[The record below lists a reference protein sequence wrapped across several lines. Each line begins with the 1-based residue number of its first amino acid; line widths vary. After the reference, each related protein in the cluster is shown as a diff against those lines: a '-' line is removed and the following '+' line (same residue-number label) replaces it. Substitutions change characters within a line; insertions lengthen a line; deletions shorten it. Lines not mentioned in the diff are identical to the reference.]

1 MLIDDRTVQNYLATK
16 GLYKGRIDGD
26 YGPASKTAAR
36 ALLASLGAKLTTYEK
51 AWDDNRVRVGVEQA
65 IFESIGQDLGIIDGR
80 NGPRT
85 QIAMER
91 WQDKTAF
98 APPKIVVVSHQ
109 PTVFPRQKD
118 MEAFYGKPG
127 ENHTRIT
134 PPYPVFYGDTQVK
147 NILINERCAESAS
160 RILEDVLAEYGL
172 DGIKK
177 LDLDDFGGCYNNRVM
192 RNGKTL
198 STHAYAAA
206 WDWDADRNQ
215 LRWTSAKAQMAK
227 AEYRGFVDAHYK
239 HGWISLGRERNYDWM
254 HFQAARL

>member
-1 MLIDDRTVQNYLATK
+1 MLIDDRTVQNYLSTK
-16 GLYKGRIDGD
+16 GIYKGRIDGD

-36 ALLASLGAKLTTYEK
+36 ALLAGLGANQTTYDK
-51 AWDDNRVRVGVEQA
+51 TWDDNRVRLGVEQA
-65 IFESIGQDLGIIDGR
+65 ILESIGQDLGIIDGR

-85 QIAMER
+85 QIALER
-91 WQDKTAF
+91 WQDATAF
-98 APPKIVVVSHQ
+98 APPKIVTVDAQ

-118 MEAFYGKPG
+118 MAAFYGKPG
-127 ENHTRIT
+127 TNHTRIEA
-134 PPYPVFYGDTQVK
+134 PYPIYYAGTLVK
-147 NILINERCAESAS
+147 SILINEKCAESGL
-160 RILEDVLAEYGL
+160 RILETVKAEYGEAR
-172 DGIKK
+172 IKE
-177 LDLDDFGGCYNNRVM
+177 LGLDDFGGCYNNRVM
-192 RNGKTL
+192 RNGQTL
-198 STHAYAAA
+198 SVHAYAAA